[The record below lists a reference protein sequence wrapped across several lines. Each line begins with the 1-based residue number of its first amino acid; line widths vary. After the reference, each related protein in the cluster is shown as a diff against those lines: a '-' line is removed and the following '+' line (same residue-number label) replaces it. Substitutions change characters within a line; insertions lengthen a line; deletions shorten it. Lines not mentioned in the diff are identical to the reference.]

1 MESSAIL
8 LFFLTGITMVGVVL
22 LFSGYVPPTSSNP
35 EKFEPYECGM
45 ETIGNSWIQYTV
57 GYYLFAIL
65 FLVFDVETM
74 FLFPWATVV
83 REVGMTGLV
92 EILIF
97 FTVLALGLAY
107 AWKKHA
113 LKWE

>member
-65 FLVFDVETM
+65 S
-74 FLFPWATVV
+74 
-83 REVGMTGLV
+83 
-92 EILIF
+92 
-97 FTVLALGLAY
+97 
-107 AWKKHA
+107 
-113 LKWE
+113 